1 MSDVNSQEH
10 WESVYSTKSE
20 SELSWTQSEPSL
32 SLSFIRDLCP
42 AGGRVIDIGGGASR
56 LAERLLESN
65 YAVSVL
71 DISATAISRSRA
83 RLGAAAAKINWITA
97 DVTSLASVG
106 EFELWHDRAVF
117 HFLTEAAKRQKY
129 IALLERSVVA
139 GGHAI
144 IATFALDGPQRC
156 SGLEVCRYDGSS
168 LAREIGGGFELLG
181 SESEMHFTPWG
192 KPQSFQYSLFRRNH
206 VLLR

>member
-1 MSDVNSQEH
+1 MSDLNSQEH

-20 SELSWTQSEPSL
+20 SELSWTQSEPSVSL
-32 SLSFIRDLCP
+32 SLIGDLCP

-71 DISATAISRSRA
+71 DISATAISRSRT

-117 HFLTEAAKRQKY
+117 HFLTEAAERQKY
-129 IALLERSVVA
+129 IALLERSGVA
-139 GGHAI
+139 GGHAL
-144 IATFALDGPQRC
+144 IAAVAVDGPQLC
-156 SGLEVCRYDGSS
+156 SGLEVCPYDG
-168 LAREIGGGFELLG
+168 
-181 SESEMHFTPWG
+181 
-192 KPQSFQYSLFRRNH
+192 
-206 VLLR
+206 